1 MATTMTTWKAR
12 VYVTLKPGVLDPQ
25 GRAVEN
31 ALKVLGFEEVGDVR
45 VGKYIEV
52 GLEAPD
58 REAALARVAEMG
70 RRLFANPVIEQFR
83 YDVTEAAGPAG
94 GAGNAGAAGDPGDA

>member
-31 ALKVLGFEEVGDVR
+31 ALKVLGFAEAGDVR

-70 RRLFANPVIEQFR
+70 KRLFANPVIEQFR
-83 YDVTEAAGPAG
+83 YDVTEAGGPAG
-94 GAGNAGAAGDPGDA
+94 AGETGAAGAPGDA